1 TKSSISRH
9 SGNRPLQGHLPN
21 SLVKGVRDEEIS
33 GAVDRHTSWASETK
47 VSGRCGF
54 AVHAR
59 TISSIS
65 RHSGDRPRRGHLPN
79 SLVTGVRDEK
89 ISGAVDRHTSW
100 ARQLS
105 GSRGPAAAVQVK
117 KNNSIS
123 RHSSDRARRGHLP
136 NSLVTGVC

>member
-33 GAVDRHTSWASETK
+33 GAVDRHTSWATEPSL
-47 VSGRCGF
+47 SGSR
-54 AVHAR
+54 AAPANAK
-59 TISSIS
+59 TNNSIS
-65 RHSGDRPRRGHLPN
+65 RHSSNRPRRGHLPN

-100 ARQLS
+100 APQLS
-105 GSRGPAAAVQVK
+105 GSRGPAAAVTVK
-117 KNNSIS
+117 TNSSIS